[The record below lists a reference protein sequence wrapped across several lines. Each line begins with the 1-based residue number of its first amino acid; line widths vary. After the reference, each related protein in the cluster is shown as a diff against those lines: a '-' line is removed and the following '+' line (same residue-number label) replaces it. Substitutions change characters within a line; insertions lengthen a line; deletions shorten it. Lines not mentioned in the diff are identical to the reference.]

1 MKRNK
6 IVMLMIMMLSFI
18 LLMPIGT
25 LGAMPRLTDEG
36 NVLSSSEFVGLSQRL
51 DEVSAGEQ
59 FEVIILVVEDYRT
72 ASDNPNIS
80 NANPNVFS
88 NDFLEVYYG
97 MGGANDDG
105 ILLMISLDMND
116 IWIATSGYGQT
127 AFTDAGLDWMINRL
141 IPDFRR
147 GDFYGGFNQFIDLT
161 VEFLEQARGG
171 APFDAGNL
179 PRVITIWN
187 FVIPLGIGIIGSLA
201 IMLFW
206 ASKLKSVR
214 SQNLATNYVRD
225 GSLQISTRTDRFLY
239 RNIVRRPRPKQ
250 NNNTGGGI
258 GGSTISRGSGGGS
271 FGGRGGRF

>member
-1 MKRNK
+1 MKRYK
-6 IVMLMIMMLSFI
+6 MMLFMVMMLSLI
-18 LLMPIGT
+18 LVMPTGV
-25 LGAMPRLTDEG
+25 LGAMSRLTDKG
-36 NVLSSSEFVGLSQRL
+36 GVLSSSEFARISQRL
-51 DEVSAGEQ
+51 DEVSASEQ
-59 FEVIILVVEDYRT
+59 FEVVILVVEDYRT

-88 NDFLEVYYG
+88 NDFFEEYYG
-97 MGGANDDG
+97 MGGASDDG

-116 IWIATSGYGQT
+116 IWIATSGYGIT
-127 AFTDAGLDWMINRL
+127 AFTDAGLDWMIDRL
-141 IPDFRR
+141 IPNFRR

-161 VEFLEQARGG
+161 VQYLEQARSG
-171 APFDAGNL
+171 APFDVGNL

-187 FVIPLGIGIIGSLA
+187 FVIPLGIGILGSLG

-214 SQNLATNYVRD
+214 SQNLATNYVRE
-225 GSLQISTRTDRFLY
+225 GSLQISTRTDRFLF

-250 NNNTGGGI
+250 NNNSGGGM